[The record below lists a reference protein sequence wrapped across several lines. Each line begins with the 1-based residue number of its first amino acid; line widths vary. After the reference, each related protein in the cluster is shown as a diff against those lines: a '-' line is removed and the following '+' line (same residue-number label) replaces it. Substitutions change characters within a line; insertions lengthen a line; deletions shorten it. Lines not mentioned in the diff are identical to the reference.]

1 MIATVQRMSGPASTR
16 RVVPLIPRDRFPE
29 RLTRCVFG
37 LFLFGLGISMIL
49 DAELGAAPW
58 DVFHTGVSE
67 LTGIGTGQVIIITGI
82 ALLLLWIPLRERPG
96 LGTILNAV
104 EIGLVVD
111 LTLPLMPGTDLVI
124 PRLAL
129 MIGGIVVIAVGSG
142 FYIGA
147 GLGPGPRDGLM
158 TGLSKRSIGPYS
170 ISTRTARTSV
180 ELIVLAVGIALGGSI
195 GIGTAAFT
203 FGIGPLVQ
211 IFLPRLT
218 MQHIAA
224 PAPA

>member
-1 MIATVQRMSGPASTR
+1 
-16 RVVPLIPRDRFPE
+16 
-29 RLTRCVFG
+29 
-37 LFLFGLGISMIL
+37 MIL

-82 ALLLLWIPLRERPG
+82 ALLLIWIPLRERPG

-111 LTLPLMPGTDLVI
+111 FTLPLMPGTDLLI

-129 MIGGIVVIAVGSG
+129 MIGGIIVIAVGSG

-211 IFLPRLT
+211 IFLPRLA
-218 MQHIAA
+218 MQPIAA
-224 PAPA
+224 AVPA

>member
-1 MIATVQRMSGPASTR
+1 MVATVQRMSGLASTR

-29 RLTRCVFG
+29 RLGRCVFG
-37 LFLFGLGISMIL
+37 LFMYGLGISMLI

-67 LTGIGTGQVIIITGI
+67 LTGIGTGRIIIITGI
-82 ALLLLWIPLRERPG
+82 ALLLIWIPLRERPG

-111 LTLPLMPGTDLVI
+111 LTLPLMPSTDLLI
-124 PRLAL
+124 PRLGL
-129 MIGGIVVIAVGSG
+129 MFGGIVVIAAGSG

-147 GLGPGPRDGLM
+147 GLGPGPRDGFM
-158 TGLSKRSIGPYS
+158 TGLSKRSVGSYS

-203 FGIGPLVQ
+203 IGIGPLVQ
-211 IFLPRLT
+211 IFLPRLA
-218 MQHIAA
+218 MQPTVV

>member
-1 MIATVQRMSGPASTR
+1 MAVTVQLMSVPAPTR
-16 RVVPLIPRDRFPE
+16 TVVPLIPRDRFPE
-29 RLTRCVFG
+29 RLGRCLFG
-37 LFLFGLGISMIL
+37 LFLFGLGTSMIL

-58 DVFHTGVSE
+58 DVFHTGMSE
-67 LTGIGTGQVIIITGI
+67 LTGIGTGLVISITGVV
-82 ALLLLWIPLRERPG
+82 LLLIWIPLGERPG

-104 EIGLVVD
+104 EIGIVVN
-111 LTLPLMPGTDLVI
+111 LTFPLMPSTDLLL

-129 MIGGIVVIAVGSG
+129 MFGGIVVIAVGSG

-158 TGLSKRSIGPYS
+158 TGLSKRSIGSYS
-170 ISTRTARTSV
+170 ISTRVARTSV

-203 FGIGPLVQ
+203 IGIGPLVQ
-211 IFLPRLT
+211 IFLPPLS
-218 MQHIAA
+218 MQSNPTAA
-224 PAPA
+224 PA

>member
-1 MIATVQRMSGPASTR
+1 MIAAL
-16 RVVPLIPRDRFPE
+16 PLIPRDRFPE

-37 LFLFGLGISMIL
+37 LFLFGLGIAMLI

-67 LTGIGTGQVIIITGI
+67 LTGIGTGHIIIITGL
-82 ALLLLWIPLRERPG
+82 ALLLIWIPLRERPG

-111 LTLPLMPGTDLVI
+111 LMLPLIPSTDLLV

-129 MIGGIVVIAVGSG
+129 MSGGIVVIAVGSG

-158 TGLSKRSIGPYS
+158 TGLSKRSVGSYA
-170 ISTRTARTSV
+170 ISTRVARTSV
-180 ELIVLAVGIALGGSI
+180 ELIVLIVGIALGGSI

-203 FGIGPLVQ
+203 IGIGPLVQ
-211 IFLPRLT
+211 IFLPRLA
-218 MQHIAA
+218 MHPAKA
-224 PAPA
+224 PALA